1 MTDFAIIGA
10 GISGL
15 SVAWFLQ
22 QRGHS
27 VQLFEAADQV
37 GGSIRS
43 FVTAGFLLEAGP
55 NSTLENTDALG
66 ELIAGVGLDQQLR
79 EANPAAKRRYILKQG
94 ELLPL
99 PGDPLAFLKTRLFSG
114 RGKLRLLAEPFIGRA
129 KGREE
134 SIADFV
140 RRRLGSEFLD
150 WAIDPFISGVYAGDP
165 EQLSVQAATRKI
177 YALEAEYRSLFIGAV
192 RRMLQGRRSGPAPSG
207 RMINFAKGM
216 QTFPLA
222 VAASLGEAVV
232 TGSPVSALER
242 DARGWQIRIEGRT
255 DPFNARQVV
264 LAAPAYRTAELLEP
278 LLPEVAEELR
288 SIEYPPVA
296 SVAMGFRRDQIR
308 HPLDGFGFLIP
319 RREGRETLGT
329 LFSSTLFPGRA
340 PDDHVLLTSFI
351 GGARNPGIADMEHVV
366 LIDKVLAD
374 ITPLL
379 GIHGVP
385 SLQKVSYWARA
396 IPQYRLGYNEL
407 LGRVR
412 EGLAQQP
419 GLHVRANWLD
429 GISLSDCVRNGRAFA
444 RSV

>member
-15 SVAWFLQ
+15 SAAWFLREQ
-22 QRGHS
+22 GHS

-43 FVTAGFLLEAGP
+43 IETEGYLVEAGP

-66 ELIAGVGLDQQLR
+66 ELIKGVGLERQLR
-79 EANPAAKRRYILKQG
+79 EANSQAKRRYILKQG

-99 PGDPLAFLKTRLFSG
+99 PTDPLAFLKTGLFSG

-134 SIADFV
+134 SIAEFV

-165 EQLSVQAATRKI
+165 EKLSVQAATRKI
-177 YALEAEYRSLFIGAV
+177 YALEVEYRSLFVGAI

-207 RMINFAKGM
+207 RMINFAGGM

-222 VAASLGEAVV
+222 VAASLGESVA

-242 DARGWQIRIEGRT
+242 GSDGWKILIEGR
-255 DPFNARQVV
+255 DQAFNASQVV
-264 LAAPAYRTAELLEP
+264 LAVPAYRAARLLQP
-278 LLPEVAEELR
+278 LLPDIAEELR
-288 SIEYPPVA
+288 TVEYPPVA

-319 RREGRETLGT
+319 RKEGRETLGT

-340 PDDHVLLTSFI
+340 PEDHVLLTSFI
-351 GGARNPGIADMEHVV
+351 GGARNPGISNMEHVV
-366 LIDKVLAD
+366 LVDKVLAD

-379 GIHGVP
+379 GIQGIP
-385 SLQKVSYWARA
+385 SLHKVSFWSQA
-396 IPQYRLGYNEL
+396 IPQYRLGYNQL
-407 LGRVR
+407 LERVR
-412 EGLAQQP
+412 AGLSRQP